1 MAKERRAP
9 IRKCIVC
16 GAQKDK
22 KDLIRIVKSKDE
34 GVFVDQSYKRNGRGA
49 YVCNNQACFE
59 TLVKT
64 GKLKHAFKTM
74 IDDSIYDEIKEII
87 EME

>member
-49 YVCNNQACFE
+49 YVCNNQICFE
-59 TLVKT
+59 ALVKT

>member
-49 YVCNNQACFE
+49 YVCNNQTCFE
-59 TLVKT
+59 ALVKT

>member
-1 MAKERRAP
+1 MAKERRVP

-22 KDLIRIVKSKDE
+22 NDLIRIVKSKDE
-34 GVFVDQSYKRNGRGA
+34 GIFVDQSYKQNGRGA
-49 YVCNNQACFE
+49 YVCKDKVCVE
-59 TLVKT
+59 ILVKT

-74 IDDSIYDEIKEII
+74 IDENIYDEMKEII